1 VLIPRKLVL
10 RHTAIEHTAIAIKS
24 MAKEITI
31 RVIADGDI
39 SAVVGLWHASGIT
52 RPWNDPL
59 QDIAFARRGPHS
71 TILVACLGSEIA
83 GTVMV
88 GEDGHRGWVY
98 YVAADPDHQGRGL
111 GRAVMAAAEDWLA
124 KRGVWKVQLLV
135 RGDNAKVQ
143 AFYSHLGYKL
153 VDTVLFQKLIEPT
166 SA

>member
-1 VLIPRKLVL
+1 
-10 RHTAIEHTAIAIKS
+10 
-24 MAKEITI
+24 MAKDIEI
-31 RVIADGDI
+31 RVIADADI
-39 SAVVGLWHASGIT
+39 PRVVALWHAAGIT

-71 TILVACLGSEIA
+71 TILVACASSVIA

-98 YVAADPDHQGRGL
+98 YVAADPNQQGGGI

-124 KRGVWKVQLLV
+124 KRGVWKVQLMV
-135 RGDNAKVQ
+135 RGDNAAVQ
-143 AFYSHLGYKL
+143 AFYARLGYKL
-153 VDTVLFQKLIEPT
+153 VDTVTFQKVIVPK